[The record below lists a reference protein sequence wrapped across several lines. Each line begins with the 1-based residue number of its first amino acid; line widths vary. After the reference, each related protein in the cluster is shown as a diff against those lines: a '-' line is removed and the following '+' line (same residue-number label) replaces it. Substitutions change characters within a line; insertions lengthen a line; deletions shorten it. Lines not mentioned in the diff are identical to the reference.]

1 MVIGCP
7 ESLLRRPLLF
17 RPDLAVT
24 DTCVDALAERLSLA
38 MKLRDFARI
47 GRAAPFLY
55 RATTVRLGDLVLSTG
70 FHGPM
75 HVVTE
80 ETNRATV
87 ILALGGDTTFS
98 FEGGALHFGALNDLV
113 YLPGCATE
121 ERSEWISGVL
131 FSIDVDRLGRT
142 AAAMAGRADVGDVRV
157 RRRLQQPL
165 LIRPRPQS
173 REMEV
178 VLHLHRL
185 FTLFDAPRL
194 EEDRLL
200 LHLGLDDLLY
210 RALALAIAGDLIQ
223 AEPQNLGGSSST
235 KEAIINDLLDWI
247 GANID
252 RPISLSELEQRSS
265 YSQRTLRSA
274 FQERFGCG
282 PHEWICRQ
290 RMEAARR
297 QLLSAE
303 LGDTV
308 ATVARRLGYVHPSQ
322 FSRDFARVFGMA
334 PSSVLRQGRRLKA

>member
-1 MVIGCP
+1 MGCP
-7 ESLLRRPLLF
+7 ESFLASPLLF
-17 RPDLAVT
+17 RSDLAIT
-24 DTCVDALAERLSLA
+24 DTCVDAAAQRLALSMRL
-38 MKLRDFARI
+38 REFARL
-47 GRAAPFLY
+47 GRHEPFLY
-55 RATTVRLGDLVLSTG
+55 RAATVSVGDLVLSTG

-75 HVVTE
+75 QVVTE
-80 ETNRATV
+80 ETPRATV

-98 FEGGALHFGALNDLV
+98 FEGGALHFGALNDLA
-113 YLPGCATE
+113 YLPGFATE

-142 AAAMAGRADVGDVRV
+142 AAAMAGCGSGNARI

-165 LIRPRPQS
+165 LIRPRPGS
-173 REMEV
+173 RELAV
-178 VLHLHRL
+178 VQHLRRL

-194 EEDRLL
+194 DQDHLL
-200 LHLGLDDLLY
+200 EHLGLDDLLY
-210 RALALAIAGDLIQ
+210 RALAMAIVGDLIH
-223 AEPQNLGGSSST
+223 AEPQNLRGSGST

-247 GANID
+247 AANID

-290 RMEAARR
+290 RMEAARQ

-334 PSSVLRQGRRLKA
+334 PSSVLRQGRRFKA